1 MDSSLGFK
9 VISTSRADANMDEE
23 QLSDGAST
31 GFEVQGSRKLLFI
44 YTRPFT
50 QILIKTSRKLLPFLI
65 AQDLPRTSST
75 ISVDTASFHT
85 ADGIDSDYP
94 REYILKV

>member
-1 MDSSLGFK
+1 MGFK

-50 QILIKTSRKLLPFLI
+50 QILIKTSRKLHEIITLL
-65 AQDLPRTSST
+65 AQDLTRTSST